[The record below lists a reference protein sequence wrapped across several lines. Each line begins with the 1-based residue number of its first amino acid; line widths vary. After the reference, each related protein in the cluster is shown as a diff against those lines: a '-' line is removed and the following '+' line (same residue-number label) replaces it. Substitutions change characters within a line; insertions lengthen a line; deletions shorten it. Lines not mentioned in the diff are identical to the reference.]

1 VTEAAQCL
9 SRTSQLDLV
18 VRRSASLLP
27 QNMDRPQHILV
38 TGAAGYIGSA
48 LVRALLARG
57 HYVTAVDS
65 MIFGDQGLADL
76 CQHSRL
82 HVRHMDTRALH
93 RGHLTGMQA
102 VVDLA
107 GLSSELAAE
116 SDPVSADAVNHRA
129 QVRLAQ
135 LARSCGVLRYL
146 LISSCSVYG
155 HATTAES
162 TETSPVRPLTHQAQ
176 HCLLAEAATLPL
188 ACDGFAPSVLRLGL
202 VHGSGSRMRLD
213 LMVNAMVLSAL
224 RLRQITLDNHGV
236 QFRGHLHLN
245 DAVAGILAALQAPVG
260 VVSRQI
266 FNISHH
272 SASVAAVAE
281 MVRSELGGAVRILP
295 EGGAPDLHHH
305 RPSYR
310 KAQDLLGF
318 RPEIALHTGIRE
330 LVDALGPVALTESA
344 EVRTMR
350 WIHEVL
356 AQGREAKVAIE
367 HTAVFGRSPVVLPR
381 FGGSLTLQ

>member
-1 VTEAAQCL
+1 
-9 SRTSQLDLV
+9 
-18 VRRSASLLP
+18 
-27 QNMDRPQHILV
+27 MDRPQHILV

-48 LVRALLARG
+48 LVRTLLARG
-57 HYVTAVDS
+57 HRVTAVDS

-76 CQHSRL
+76 RQHSRL
-82 HVRHMDTRALH
+82 HVRRMDTRALH

-116 SDPVSADAVNHRA
+116 SDPDSAEAVNHRA

-135 LARSCGVLRYL
+135 LARSCGVPRYL

-155 HATTAES
+155 HASVAES

-176 HCLLAEAATLPL
+176 HCLLAEAAILPL
-188 ACDGFAPSVLRLGL
+188 AGAGFASSVLRLGL
-202 VHGSGSRMRLD
+202 VHGSGSRIRLD
-213 LMVNAMVLSAL
+213 LLVNAMVLSAL

-236 QFRGHLHLN
+236 QCRGHLHLN
-245 DAVAGILAALQAPVG
+245 DAVSGILAALHAPVG

-272 SASVAAVAE
+272 NVSAAAVAE
-281 MVRSELGGAVRILP
+281 AVRAELGGAVRIIS

-310 KAQDLLGF
+310 KAQELLGY
-318 RPEIALHTGIRE
+318 RPEISLQTGVRE
-330 LVDALGPVALTESA
+330 LSNALDPIAVSEPA
-344 EVRTMR
+344 EARTMR

-356 AQGREAKVAIE
+356 AQGREAKAAIE
-367 HTAVFGRSPVVLPR
+367 QTAVFGRTQVMPQRP
-381 FGGSLTLQ
+381 GGSLTLQ

>member
-1 VTEAAQCL
+1 
-9 SRTSQLDLV
+9 
-18 VRRSASLLP
+18 
-27 QNMDRPQHILV
+27 MDRPQHILV

-57 HYVTAVDS
+57 HSVTAVDS

-76 CQHSRL
+76 QHHGRL
-82 HVRHMDTRALH
+82 HIHRMDTRALH

-116 SDPVSADAVNHRA
+116 SDPVGADAVNHRA

-135 LARSCGVLRYL
+135 LARSCGVRRYL

-155 HATTAES
+155 HASGVES

-176 HCLLAEAATLPL
+176 HCLLAEAAILPL
-188 ACDGFAPSVLRLGL
+188 AGIGFAPSVLRLGL
-202 VHGSGSRMRLD
+202 VHGRGSRMRLD
-213 LMVNAMVLSAL
+213 LLVNAMVLSAL
-224 RLRQITLDNHGV
+224 RLRQITLDNHGA
-236 QFRGHLHLN
+236 QCRGHLHLH
-245 DAVAGILAALQAPVG
+245 DAVLGILAALQAPTG

-272 SASVAAVAE
+272 NVSAAAVADV
-281 MVRSELGGAVRILP
+281 VRAELGGAVQILP

-305 RPSYR
+305 RPSYG
-310 KAQDLLGF
+310 KAQELLAYQ
-318 RPEIALHTGIRE
+318 PEITLRDGIRE
-330 LVDALGPVALTESA
+330 LIEALDPGALTESA
-344 EVRTMR
+344 EARTMR

-356 AQGREAKVAIE
+356 ALGREAKAAIE
-367 HTAVFGRSPVVLPR
+367 HTAVFGRTGVVLQRPN
-381 FGGSLTLQ
+381 GSLTLQ

>member
-1 VTEAAQCL
+1 
-9 SRTSQLDLV
+9 
-18 VRRSASLLP
+18 
-27 QNMDRPQHILV
+27 MDRPQHILV

-57 HYVTAVDS
+57 HSVTAVDS
-65 MIFGDQGLADL
+65 MIFGDHGLADL
-76 CQHSRL
+76 YHHNRL
-82 HVRHMDTRALH
+82 HVRCMDTRALH

-116 SDPVSADAVNHRA
+116 SDPASADAVNHRA

-135 LARSCGVLRYL
+135 LARSSGVPRYL

-155 HATTAES
+155 HAGGGAES
-162 TETSPVRPLTHQAQ
+162 TETSPVRPLTRQAQ
-176 HCLLAEAATLPL
+176 HCLLAEAAILPL
-188 ACDGFAPSVLRLGL
+188 AGIGFAPSVLRMGL
-202 VHGSGSRMRLD
+202 VHGRGSRMRLD
-213 LMVNAMVLSAL
+213 LLVNAMVLSAL
-224 RLRQITLDNHGV
+224 RLRQITLDSHGA
-236 QFRGHLHLN
+236 QCRGHVHLS
-245 DAVAGILAALQAPVG
+245 DAVSGIMAALHAPTC

-272 SASVAAVAE
+272 NVSAAAVADVIRAE
-281 MVRSELGGAVRILP
+281 MAGAVQIIA

-310 KAQDLLGF
+310 KAQELLGYQ
-318 RPEIALHTGIRE
+318 PALALRDGVRE
-330 LVDALGPVALTESA
+330 LIDALDPGALTEPA
-344 EVRTMR
+344 EARTMR

-356 AQGREAKVAIE
+356 AQGREARAAIE
-367 HTAVFGRSPVVLPR
+367 HTAVFGRTAVVLQRP
-381 FGGSLTLQ
+381 GGSLTLQ